1 MVQPYIG
8 APVRRK
14 EDIRL
19 ITGSAIFVDDV
30 TVEGLL
36 HAAILR
42 SPHAHARIVAK
53 DTAEA
58 RSLPG
63 VAAVYTFEDIADI
76 AKPIPIRMYLLPGL
90 EQYLQYPLARD
101 KVRYVGEPVAVAVAE
116 SRYVAEDALEAIDV
130 TYDPLPAVV
139 DMQES
144 LRDEVLLHE
153 EAGTNLGA
161 HFTISIGDIE
171 EAFRTAEYTLKES
184 FRTHRHTGNPM
195 ETRGLV
201 ATYDSGS
208 GDLTVWGPTKVP
220 RFNREVLASLLDF
233 PEEKVHFIE
242 PDVGGGF
249 GIRGEFYPE
258 DYLIPWA
265 AIKLERPVKWIED
278 RREHLMAANHSREQ
292 LLELEVA
299 AKRDGTLLG
308 IRARIYGNMGGY
320 IRTHGGILPSGAAR
334 LLPGPYRVPNYHCE
348 VHCVLTNKTGA
359 GTFRAPGHYESSFAR
374 ERLLDMVAADLK
386 LDPVELRRKNLVQ
399 PSEMPYELGV
409 TFPGGDPIVFD
420 SGDYAS
426 ALNRALEQSGYD
438 KLTGLQGSLRE
449 GRYHGIGIACFV
461 KDTGRGPYEG
471 ARVVVNGARD
481 VAVYLGITSL
491 GQGHATSMAQICA
504 DGLSMSM
511 EGINVLH
518 GSTDLTTFGFG
529 TYSSRA
535 TVMAGNAVYKASQ
548 ELKGKILA
556 IASAHLG
563 VAEADLEYQ
572 DGVIHRKGDTEKSPL
587 LHISDV
593 IELAERTG
601 QTEGESGLETTAYF
615 ESELATFVYG
625 THVAHVAV
633 DPETGQVEVVD
644 YVVVEDVGRAINP
657 MFVHGQAVG
666 AAVQGIGAT
675 LLEELVYDEN
685 GQLLTTTFMDYLL
698 PISTD
703 VPPIESV
710 VLEEA
715 PSPRN
720 PLGVKGAGEGGIVAT
735 GAALANA
742 VSNALAPMGVQVTQL
757 PLSPNHVREWIRER
771 TQSTKDTL

>member
-1 MVQPYIG
+1 MAQPYIG
-8 APVRRK
+8 APVRRA
-14 EDIRL
+14 EDIRF
-19 ITGSAIFVDDV
+19 ITGSATYVDDV
-30 TVEGLL
+30 KVEGLL

-42 SPHAHARIVAK
+42 SPHAHARIVAI

-63 VAAVYTFEDIADI
+63 VAAVYTFEDISDI
-76 AKPIPIRMYLLPGL
+76 AKPIPIRMYPLPGL
-90 EQYLQYPLARD
+90 EQYLQYPLARE

-116 SRYVAEDALEAIDV
+116 SRYVAEDALEGIDV
-130 TYDPLPAVV
+130 TYEPLRAVV

-171 EAFRTAEYTLKES
+171 EAFRTAEYTRKES

-201 ATYDSGS
+201 ATYDPGN

-233 PEEKVHFIE
+233 PEEKIHFIE

-265 AIKLERPVKWIED
+265 AIRLERPVKWIED

-308 IRARIYGNMGGY
+308 IRARIYGDMGGY

-334 LLPGPYRVPNYHCE
+334 LLPGPYRVPNYQCD
-348 VHCVLTNKTGA
+348 VHCVLTNKTGT

-374 ERLLDMVAADLK
+374 ERLLDIVAADLK
-386 LDPVELRRKNLVQ
+386 LDPEELRRKNLVQ
-399 PSEMPYELGV
+399 SSEMPYELGV
-409 TFPGGDPIVFD
+409 TFPGSSPMVFD
-420 SGDYAS
+420 SGDYTS
-426 ALNRALEQSGYD
+426 ALNRALEEAGYD
-438 KLTGLQGSLRE
+438 KLAGLQGSLQE
-449 GRYHGIGIACFV
+449 GRYHGIGVACFV

-471 ARVVVNGARD
+471 ARVVVKEAKE
-481 VAVYLGITSL
+481 VVVYLGTCSL

-504 DGLSMSM
+504 DGLGMSM
-511 EGINVLH
+511 EGIKVLE

-529 TYSSRA
+529 TFSSRS
-535 TVMAGNAVYKASQ
+535 TVMAGNALYKASQ

-556 IASAHLG
+556 IAAGQLG
-563 VAEADLEYQ
+563 TAEADLEYQ
-572 DGVIHRKGDTEKSPL
+572 DGVIHRRGDAEKAPL

-593 IELAERTG
+593 IELAEQDG
-601 QTEGESGLETTAYF
+601 QAEGERGLESTAFF

-633 DPETGQVEVVD
+633 DPETGQVEVID

-657 MFVHGQAVG
+657 MIVHGQAVG

-698 PISTD
+698 PTSTD

-742 VSNALAPMGVQVTQL
+742 VANALAPLGVQVTQL
-757 PLSPNHVREWIRER
+757 PLSPNRVREWIRESSQR
-771 TQSTKDTL
+771 RKDTL